1 MIGEMVRSVQEGD
14 DNLALYEVEAADR
27 AIVEQEPRA
36 QVERGL
42 PPGEFEDGAH
52 QVHEESAVTD
62 DGHTLDRLTFA
73 VAVAGQLD
81 YVEMRKVSA
90 DERAVWQTRCRPR
103 DVTDRYG
110 VVHVVYAAAGCQY
123 GP

>member
-1 MIGEMVRSVQEGD
+1 MRLLSTCAMMLLLASPAAAQTFTTGCGWGSRSVFCQSKWLSG
-14 DNLALYEVEAADR
+14 
-27 AIVEQEPRA
+27 P
-36 QVERGL
+36 
-42 PPGEFEDGAH
+42 
-52 QVHEESAVTD
+52 
-62 DGHTLDRLTFA
+62 